1 MLKLLTKMKIFGKTF
16 YITLIAI
23 FLVEAMSLLGH
34 FYPSVGLCAF
44 VIFAI
49 LFFVFSFIKIEYGLL
64 ILLTEL
70 FIGSFGRLFVFEFAD
85 KDISIR
91 MIFWLIFLTVWI
103 GRQILFFIKK
113 DKRLLTIK
121 DLKNNKIFYL
131 YALLFI
137 FIIWGLANAFLNNTS
152 FANIFFDFN
161 AWAFFVLLIPIYEI
175 FKHSEKFVDNLT
187 QVFMASII
195 WLSIKTYI
203 LLFIF
208 SHNILSLMPD
218 IYTWVRDTRIGELT
232 QTQEGFTRVFFQSHI
247 FVLVGVFVAAVFL
260 LKYFQKF
267 CKNNNK
273 IKKEFFV
280 NLGFKTQVNKKLFFY
295 FLLLSFFI
303 SINLI
308 SFSRSNWMGL
318 AIALFLFFIIV
329 FRLLRI
335 KKTLYFF
342 GIFLLSG
349 IFALFLIAFIVKF
362 PYPNSENNFN
372 AAKLL
377 TERAKTV
384 SGEAGVSSRWSL
396 LPELWGE
403 IKKAP
408 VMGQGFGAEV
418 TYKSSDPRVLEKNPD
433 GLYTTYAFEWGWL
446 DIWLKIGFLGFLVY
460 AILIF
465 IIIYKI
471 IWPIIKERKF
481 SLNSKNGFKLSLAVG
496 LAAIAVI
503 NFFSPY
509 LNHPLG
515 IGYLLLLTSFHLSFP
530 PQSLRESQ

>member
-1 MLKLLTKMKIFGKTF
+1 MQIFGKTF

-23 FLVEAMSLLGH
+23 FSVEAMSLLAH
-34 FYPSVGLCAF
+34 FYPWVELYSFAMLAVLF
-44 VIFAI
+44 LIFCI
-49 LFFVFSFIKIEYGLL
+49 IKIEYGLL

-70 FIGSFGRLFVFEFAD
+70 FIGSFGRLFIFEFAD

-91 MIFWLIFLTVWI
+91 MVFWLIFLAVWA
-103 GRQILFFIKK
+103 GRQIWFFIKK
-113 DKRLLTIK
+113 DERLLKIK
-121 DLKNNKIFYL
+121 EFEHKKIFYL

-137 FIIWGLANAFLNNTS
+137 FIAWGLVNASLNNTS
-152 FANIFFDFN
+152 LTNIFLDFN
-161 AWAFFVLLIPIYEI
+161 AWAFFILLLPIYEI
-175 FKHSEKFVDNLT
+175 FKRSEKFIDDLA
-187 QVFMASII
+187 QVFMVSII

-208 SHNILSLMPD
+208 SHNIFSLMPD

-232 QTQEGFTRVFFQSHI
+232 QMQEGFTRIFFQSHI

-260 LKYFQKF
+260 LKYFQKLF
-267 CKNNNK
+267 ENNDKIIFKKFFNKN
-273 IKKEFFV
+273 FFIY
-280 NLGFKTQVNKKLFFY
+280 L
-295 FLLLSFFI
+295 LLLSFFI
-303 SINLI
+303 SVNLI
-308 SFSRSNWMGL
+308 SFSRSNWLGL
-318 AIALFLFFIIV
+318 IAALFLFLIIV
-329 FRLLRI
+329 FRLLKI
-335 KKTLYFF
+335 KKTLYFL

-349 IFALFLIAFIVKF
+349 ILALFLIAITVKF
-362 PYPNSENNFN
+362 PYPDSENNFN
-372 AAKLL
+372 TAKLL

-408 VMGQGFGAEV
+408 IAGQGFGAEV

-433 GLYTTYAFEWGWL
+433 GFYTTYAFEWGWL

-460 AILIF
+460 VVLIF

-471 IWPIIKERKF
+471 IWPIIKTVKF
-481 SLNSKNGFKLSLAVG
+481 NLDARNGFKLSLAVG
-496 LAAIAVI
+496 LMAIAVI

-515 IGYLLLLTSFHLSFP
+515 IGYLLLLTSLHLSSK
-530 PQSLRESQ
+530 PQSLRDF